1 MLSLDTLLSLDELY
15 TKADLEKGLFALA
28 KAFYLSNTQT
38 FEGIETDKIN
48 HILHHKPTP
57 TNTEMLMIAFSVFS
71 NAIIYKAFVNS
82 LPSWLAKSIEL
93 LMWLEKLS
101 DSELQNRIGSPVIEQ
116 RIVTFRY
123 SPPTVL
129 HPFLLF
135 KIEATMVG
143 NSINGTSYD
152 LFLSIH
158 PAIKDL
164 LVPFYEK
171 PKHFNLVPIEAA
183 PTNPPYQLF
192 AVSQFMELELPSLV
206 AYRVADHIKFASNGR
221 PLDSAIGRM
230 QKANAL
236 DEFFNHDDEW
246 YSKIRTKMMA
256 GVLGFVYK
264 TQPDGA
270 ELLKAFFTK
279 AYTQMVTAPII
290 WSYLK
295 GWNQSEP
302 TADKKEKAEIAMLSL
317 VRQMPVNEWISLE
330 NLLGYIEF
338 KQLKFVPMAEYWLFN
353 KLYLE
358 VPSRA
363 KKPTRKYW
371 MPVTN
376 EQPLTVP
383 FVKGSFFL
391 FAAFGLVDIAYR
403 MPHSSELMA
412 KELGEVTPY
421 DGLAYVKLTQLGA
434 YVLGMNDTFAS
445 LDYAQEGSITLGSDS
460 LLIIAKGNLLFFDR
474 LLAKFSTKLGLSR
487 YKVTP
492 GNFLADCNTTA
503 DVGVKIS
510 QFKRMVQQ
518 PLPPV
523 WEAFFASLISQ
534 STIFKQD
541 TQWAVFKLPTDN
553 PELQH
558 LIARD
563 PVLKT
568 LILKAEQYH
577 VMVAEFDLPQFKNR
591 LKELG
596 YLVSG

>member
-1 MLSLDTLLSLDELY
+1 MLSLETLLSLDELY
-15 TKADLEKGLFALA
+15 SKADLEKGLFTLA
-28 KAFYLSNTQT
+28 KTFYLNNTQS
-38 FEGIETDKIN
+38 FEGVETDKIN
-48 HILHHKPTP
+48 HILHHKTNP
-57 TNTEMLMIAFSVFS
+57 TNTEVLLIAFSVFS
-71 NAIIYKAFVNS
+71 NAVIYKAFVNS

-101 DSELQNRIGSPVIEQ
+101 DSELQSRIGSPVLEQ
-116 RIVTFRY
+116 RIVTYRY

-129 HPFLLF
+129 PPFLLF
-135 KIEATMVG
+135 KIEASMVG

-164 LVPFYEK
+164 LVAFYDR
-171 PKHFNLVPIEAA
+171 PKHFNLVPIAVT
-183 PTNPPYQLF
+183 PTNPPYQIF
-192 AVSQFMELELPSLV
+192 AVSQFMELELPDLV
-206 AYRVADHIKFASNGR
+206 AYRLADHIKYASNGR

-236 DEFFNHDDEW
+236 DEFFNDADEW
-246 YSKIRTKMMA
+246 YAKIRTKMMA
-256 GVLGFVYK
+256 GLLANVYN

-270 ELLKAFFTK
+270 DLLKTFFTK

-295 GWNQSEP
+295 GWNQNEP
-302 TADKKEKAEIAMLSL
+302 TADKKEKAEVAMLSL
-317 VRQMPVNEWISLE
+317 VRQIPVNEWISLE
-330 NLLGYIEF
+330 NLLGYIDF
-338 KQLKFVPMAEYWLFN
+338 KQIKFVPMAEYWLFN
-353 KLYLE
+353 KLYVE
-358 VPSRA
+358 IPSRA

-376 EQPLTVP
+376 EQLLAVP

-391 FAAFGLVDIAYR
+391 FAAFGLVDIAFR
-403 MPHSSELMA
+403 MPHGNELIA
-412 KELGEVTPY
+412 KELSETTPY

-434 YVLGMNDTFAS
+434 YVLGINDS
-445 LDYAQEGSITLGSDS
+445 YEPLDYTQEGTITLDSDS
-460 LLIIAKGNLLFFDR
+460 LLLIAKGNFAFFDR

-492 GNFLADCNTTA
+492 GHFLADCNTA
-503 DVGVKIS
+503 EDVKVKINL
-510 QFKRMVQQ
+510 FKRIVQQ
-518 PLPPV
+518 PLPSV

-541 TQWAVFKLPTDN
+541 TQWMVFKLPTDN
-553 PELQH
+553 PTLQH

-563 PVLKT
+563 PVLKNM
-568 LILKAEQYH
+568 ILKAEQYH
-577 VMVAEFDLPQFKNR
+577 VMVSKFDLPQFKNR